1 MVAEQG
7 QLQFMDPD
15 FCIEK
20 TIFHDDS
27 LEDTFGDEHSDWH
40 DNLFED
46 DNSFEQDIKDSLQLS
61 ADQIGLAMSFGESI
75 AEKKYDIDENTDK
88 ENWEKTMELCP
99 LPNKYVNEQKMNTF
113 EDYINNI
120 TSGYQNGPWV

>member
-1 MVAEQG
+1 MIAKWG

-15 FCIEK
+15 FCIGK
-20 TIFHDDS
+20 DDP
-27 LEDTFGDEHSDWH
+27 LEDVFEDEHSDWH

-46 DNSFEQDIKDSLQLS
+46 NNSFEQDIKDPLQLS

-75 AEKKYDIDENTDK
+75 TEKEYDVDENTDK
-88 ENWEKTMELCP
+88 ENWEKVMELYP
-99 LPNKYVNEQKMNTF
+99 LPNKYVNEQKIDKF

-120 TSGYQNGPWV
+120 TSGYQKGPWV